1 MKDALFG
8 KTESEL
14 KEIALELGLPK
25 YTGRQMAQWLYHK
38 DVTDLSQMTN
48 VSKKARAALA
58 EHYVVG
64 RTAPRK
70 VTVSS
75 DGTKKYLYGTG
86 VPTDAPAGEPGAVT
100 AASTGAPA
108 EVSAEASAGHAP
120 DAAQGAAAPAA
131 GEDGGQAGGAARDP
145 LSDFRYVEAAYIPET
160 DRATLCLSTQVGC
173 KMGCLFC
180 MTGKQ
185 GFQGQLTAGEIVNQ
199 LASLPERESV
209 TNIVYMGMGEPLD
222 NVEAVLKS
230 LEILTSDWGY
240 GMSPRRITVSTIGVI
255 PGMRA
260 FLDNSNAHLAV
271 SVHSPFDE
279 ERRQLMPV
287 QHVYPLSQVLDL
299 VRSYEL
305 SKSRRISFEYI
316 VFGGLNHSQAHVKEL
331 SRLLHGIRAR
341 VNLIHFHSIPDT
353 PLKPASEE
361 QMLDFQKRLQDK
373 GIPTTIRRSRGQDV
387 QAACG
392 MLSTKELLGQ
402 GQEDF

>member
-1 MKDALFG
+1 
-8 KTESEL
+8 
-14 KEIALELGLPK
+14 
-25 YTGRQMAQWLYHK
+25 
-38 DVTDLSQMTN
+38 
-48 VSKKARAALA
+48 
-58 EHYVVG
+58 
-64 RTAPRK
+64 
-70 VTVSS
+70 
-75 DGTKKYLYGTG
+75 
-86 VPTDAPAGEPGAVT
+86 
-100 AASTGAPA
+100 
-108 EVSAEASAGHAP
+108 
-120 DAAQGAAAPAA
+120 
-131 GEDGGQAGGAARDP
+131 
-145 LSDFRYVEAAYIPET
+145 
-160 DRATLCLSTQVGC
+160 
-173 KMGCLFC
+173 
-180 MTGKQ
+180 
-185 GFQGQLTAGEIVNQ
+185 
-199 LASLPERESV
+199 
-209 TNIVYMGMGEPLD
+209 
-222 NVEAVLKS
+222 
-230 LEILTSDWGY
+230 
-240 GMSPRRITVSTIGVI
+240 
-255 PGMRA
+255 MRA

>member
-1 MKDALFG
+1 
-8 KTESEL
+8 
-14 KEIALELGLPK
+14 
-25 YTGRQMAQWLYHK
+25 
-38 DVTDLSQMTN
+38 
-48 VSKKARAALA
+48 
-58 EHYVVG
+58 
-64 RTAPRK
+64 
-70 VTVSS
+70 
-75 DGTKKYLYGTG
+75 
-86 VPTDAPAGEPGAVT
+86 
-100 AASTGAPA
+100 
-108 EVSAEASAGHAP
+108 
-120 DAAQGAAAPAA
+120 
-131 GEDGGQAGGAARDP
+131 
-145 LSDFRYVEAAYIPET
+145 
-160 DRATLCLSTQVGC
+160 
-173 KMGCLFC
+173 MGCLFC

>member
-38 DVTDLSQMTN
+38 DVTDLSEMTN

-100 AASTGAPA
+100 AATTGANA
-108 EVSAEASAGHAP
+108 DASSGYAG
-120 DAAQGAAAPAA
+120 D
-131 GEDGGQAGGAARDP
+131 AGGPNGVPGGVARDP
-145 LSDFRYVEAAYIPET
+145 LADFRYVEAAYIPET
-160 DRATLCLSTQVGC
+160 ERATLCLSTQVGC

-287 QHVYPLSQVLDL
+287 QHVYPLSEVLDL

-341 VNLIHFHSIPDT
+341 INLIHFHSIPDT

-361 QMLDFQKRLQDK
+361 QMLDFQQRLQDK

-402 GQEDF
+402 SQEDF